1 MDSGKRAPVMPRR
14 AAIRKIAA
22 GGIGAAASAL
32 WVEQLAALTR
42 AQAMHAHA
50 GIAASAQTAAPW
62 TAKVLDPHQLET
74 VATLSELIIPQTD
87 TPGARAALV
96 DRFVDE
102 VLATAPAAE
111 RAAFLKGLAWID
123 ARSKALFGKNVVSAT
138 PAQQTDLLTKLSVA
152 NSREARAGIDFFTA
166 MKSMTITGYYTSEIG
181 LRQELGD
188 DGVLAQA
195 TFEGCTHADH
205 QA

>member
-1 MDSGKRAPVMPRR
+1 MLSNAT
-14 AAIRKIAA
+14 
-22 GGIGAAASAL
+22 AASTTRRC
-32 WVEQLAALTR
+32 AADSR
-42 AQAMHAHA
+42 P
-50 GIAASAQTAAPW
+50 GVP

-123 ARSKALFGKNVVSAT
+123 ARSKALFGTNVVSAT

-166 MKSMTITGYYTSEIG
+166 IKSMTITGYYTSEIG

-188 DGVLAQA
+188 DGILARRRSLRM
-195 TFEGCTHADH
+195 HRH
-205 QA
+205 QIDPCPVPWGSSGSQGSRFNCSTLSH

>member
-50 GIAASAQTAAPW
+50 GIAASAQAAAPW

-74 VATLSELIIPQTD
+74 LIIPQTD

-102 VLATAPAAE
+102 VLSTAPAAE